1 MINSLIPTCGY
12 LAPESNTLYPEMNPD
27 YDNTQPRY
35 VTMLSMP
42 SDVIT
47 QVLSDASQSTE
58 TASFYLSKCSEY
70 NRSDTMG
77 LVISYEEL
85 ENQKRYK
92 KLYKS
97 FMTHKGEKV
106 SDLQKKTFEMLA
118 SSLSVYNFSDSFV
131 EYSEISNMI
140 DFSLLFDNG
149 LELTIGKY
157 FDVDE
162 KDVVAYSIS
171 YNDELV
177 ISNLIKLP
185 RLKTKFN
192 EVLAEIA

>member
-77 LVISYEEL
+77 LVISHEEL

-92 KLYKS
+92 KLYKME
-97 FMTHKGEKV
+97 FMPYIFYVVTHSYCWIYSWNRNRIYRK
-106 SDLQKKTFEMLA
+106 
-118 SSLSVYNFSDSFV
+118 FSQRYD
-131 EYSEISNMI
+131 
-140 DFSLLFDNG
+140 
-149 LELTIGKY
+149 
-157 FDVDE
+157 
-162 KDVVAYSIS
+162 
-171 YNDELV
+171 
-177 ISNLIKLP
+177 
-185 RLKTKFN
+185 
-192 EVLAEIA
+192 